1 MPRLNAEGYPDSW
14 ETSAMWDGPLSVH
27 FGYAQYGWVA
37 LSLLGGG
44 RVDQGR
50 GEPVACV

>member
-37 LSLLGGG
+37 LSLLGWG
-44 RVDQGR
+44 VWDND
-50 GEPVACV
+50 PA